1 MSTRRPTSL
10 SSRSALRGLTGL
22 LVLICTAPAHAQFS
36 VSPVIVQ
43 IPATDPDPVRL
54 EVRNEGENSMQFRS
68 YSLDFDMSE
77 TGEHTYW
84 EPGSQPESCG
94 KRLRI
99 APDAFSVPA
108 GQTSTIDVSLAP
120 GPTDRTCW
128 SMIMVETS
136 GSSEGS
142 ILVNQRIGVK
152 LYGLSEGWDV
162 SGEVVNGSVA
172 SDSSQLDVRFTVRN
186 EGAWPLRPNGV
197 VEIRDVQGTLVASS
211 PIEAFS
217 VLPERERAVQ
227 VAVRD
232 ADLDPG
238 RYLAVPILDFGTD
251 YLSGTQIDFRVEE

>member
-1 MSTRRPTSL
+1 MCTRRIGRFRN
-10 SSRSALRGLTGL
+10 RSALRGLTGL
-22 LVLICTAPAHAQFS
+22 LVVFIAPPVQAQFS

-43 IPATDPDPVRL
+43 VPAIQNDPVRV
-54 EVRNEGENSMQFRS
+54 EVRNEGENSLQFRV
-68 YSLDFDMSE
+68 YSLDFDMSAG
-77 TGEHTYW
+77 GEHTYW
-84 EPGSQPESCG
+84 ESGSRTESCG
-94 KRLRI
+94 QRLRI
-99 APDAFSVPA
+99 APDAFTVPA

-136 GSSEGS
+136 GSSKGS

-162 SGEVVNGSVA
+162 SGEVVNGSVT
-172 SDSSQLDVRFTVRN
+172 SDASQLDVRFTVRN
-186 EGAWPLRPNGV
+186 EGAWPLRRNGV
-197 VEIRDVQGTLVASS
+197 VEIRDVQGTLVASG

-232 ADLDPG
+232 ADLAPG